1 MPFNKMPL
9 IAGLVLILVVGIGT
23 LALGGSKKK
32 SKAASPPPVSAR
44 AVVLPA
50 SPSRTVVVPPCN
62 TPVSTT
68 ARNAAAGRPTPGA
81 TTVQL
86 PPGPGIRTLLIPHC
100 QPTKTGFMN
109 AEGTIP
115 SAAFVLGAS
124 ERLTK
129 DREGRIESDGAI
141 ADSQLLLS
149 DGSDTSTIVVPPCT
163 EKPAGQGRDSV
174 LSADEGNPD
183 VAVGPSC

>member
-1 MPFNKMPL
+1 MQFNKMPL
-9 IAGLVLILVVGIGT
+9 IAGVVLILVIGIGG
-23 LALGGSKKK
+23 LVCSGSKKK
-32 SKAASPPPVSAR
+32 SKGATTPPVSAR

-68 ARNAAAGRPTPGA
+68 VRNAAAGRPTPGA

-86 PPGPGIRTLLIPHC
+86 PPGPGTRTLLIPNC
-100 QPTKTGFMN
+100 QPTKTGSTN
-109 AEGTIP
+109 VEGTIP
-115 SAAFVLGAS
+115 SAAFVLGSS
-124 ERLTK
+124 EPLTK
-129 DREGRIESDGAI
+129 DREGRIASQGAI

-149 DGSDTSTIVVPPCT
+149 DGSDVPTIVVPPCT
-163 EKPAGQGRDSV
+163 KKPADQGRDSV

-183 VAVGPSC
+183 VAVGPPC